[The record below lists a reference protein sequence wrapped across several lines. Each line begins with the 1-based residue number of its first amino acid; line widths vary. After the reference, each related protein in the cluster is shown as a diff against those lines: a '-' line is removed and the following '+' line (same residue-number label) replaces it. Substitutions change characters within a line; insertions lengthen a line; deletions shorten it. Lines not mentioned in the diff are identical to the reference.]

1 MLPSESLVK
10 IGAQGQLAPFNPRTA
25 SPFVNK
31 SISAETRRLYHRVIR
46 EFFAFIGYKH
56 ETLITAEDVLRW
68 RDSLISKGLKAATVT
83 LKLSVLRSFFEY
95 LRAYGHIGLN
105 PASTR

>member
-1 MLPSESLVK
+1 MPSESLVK
-10 IGAQGQLAPFNPRTA
+10 TDAGGQLAPFTPRTA

-46 EFFAFIGYKH
+46 EFFAFVGYKH
-56 ETLITAEDVLRW
+56 ETLINAEDIIRCRGPLMA
-68 RDSLISKGLKAATVT
+68 KGRKASPAS

-95 LRAYGHIGLN
+95 LRAYGHVAL
-105 PASTR
+105 